1 MSAAKGIRKK
11 SKFIVRY
18 FCIYRLRD
26 KTNDYNDM
34 ETYKIALF
42 AGLAGILSLSVLAFT
57 TSRKA
62 KTATGNGFAVVELFT
77 SEGCSS
83 CPPADELVAKIL
95 KEDRNKEVYILAYH
109 VDYWNHLGWKDQ
121 FSSAQYSDRQRMYA
135 KLLRLESVYTP
146 QIVVNGRTEFV
157 GSNEGNLRNAIQT
170 GLTKASNDQLALSNV
185 VIDAGALKVQ
195 YQTKGSNANRELV
208 IAFVQK
214 AAQTNVKSGENG
226 GHILSHV
233 NIVRELNTIELKQQN
248 GATSVKLPQGYNA
261 QGWEVISFLQ
271 NTATGEILSAQKIV
285 SSNS

>member
-1 MSAAKGIRKK
+1 
-11 SKFIVRY
+11 
-18 FCIYRLRD
+18 
-26 KTNDYNDM
+26 M

>member
-1 MSAAKGIRKK
+1 
-11 SKFIVRY
+11 
-18 FCIYRLRD
+18 
-26 KTNDYNDM
+26 
-34 ETYKIALF
+34 
-42 AGLAGILSLSVLAFT
+42 
-57 TSRKA
+57 
-62 KTATGNGFAVVELFT
+62 
-77 SEGCSS
+77 
-83 CPPADELVAKIL
+83 
-95 KEDRNKEVYILAYH
+95 LAYH